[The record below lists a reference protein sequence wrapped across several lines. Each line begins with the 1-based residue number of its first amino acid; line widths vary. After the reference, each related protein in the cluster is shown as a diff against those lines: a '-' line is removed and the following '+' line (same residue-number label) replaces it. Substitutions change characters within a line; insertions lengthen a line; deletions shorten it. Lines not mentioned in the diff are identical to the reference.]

1 MANSGSIPLRS
12 LPSCRGRLAQNR
24 SLSDLTWLRAGG
36 PAEWLFQPADI
47 ADLSRFL
54 AELDAEIP
62 VFVMGV
68 GSNLIVRDGGIPG
81 VVIRLGRAFST
92 VTFGKRTAAAGAAAL
107 DSRVATMAAQAGLDL
122 VFLRTIP
129 GTVGGAVR
137 MNAGCYGRYVADVC
151 REFTMVTRTGQI
163 HKVTAAEAGFG
174 YRRSGLPPGCVIVEA
189 VFDCMEASPETL
201 QRQITV
207 QLRHRNATQPTRIR
221 TAGSA
226 FRNPAGYSS
235 TAQPGDDHSLKA
247 WKLIDEAGMR
257 GRTLGGAAVSAK
269 HPNFLVNL
277 GGATAT
283 DIEALGE
290 EVRSRVLQHSG
301 IELKWEIIRIGA
313 RASAKS
319 APPV

>member
-1 MANSGSIPLRS
+1 MANSGSIPLAD
-12 LPSCRGRLAQNR
+12 LPSCRGRLVQNR
-24 SLSDLTWLRAGG
+24 SLSDLTWLRVGG
-36 PAEWLFQPADI
+36 SAEWLFQPADI

-54 AELDAEIP
+54 ADLDAEIP

-81 VVIRLGRAFST
+81 VVIRLGREFSS
-92 VTFGKRTAAAGAAAL
+92 VTFDKGTATVGAAAL
-107 DSRVATMAAQAGLDL
+107 DAQVATTAAQAGIDL

-151 REFTMVTRTGQI
+151 CEFTVVTRTGEI
-163 HKVTAAEAGFG
+163 RKTAAAEAGFG
-174 YRRSGLPPGCVIVEA
+174 YRSSRLPRGCVIVEA
-189 VFDCMEASPETL
+189 VFDCMEASPEKL
-201 QRQITV
+201 QQQMED
-207 QLRHRNATQPTRIR
+207 QLSHRNATQPTGIR
-221 TAGSA
+221 TAGST

-235 TAQPGDDHSLKA
+235 TGQPGDDHSLKA
-247 WKLIDEAGMR
+247 WKLIADAGMR
-257 GRTLGGAAVSAK
+257 GWKYGDAAVSAK

-301 IELKWEIIRIGA
+301 IELEWEIIRVG
-313 RASAKS
+313 ASAS
-319 APPV
+319 AMQAPSA